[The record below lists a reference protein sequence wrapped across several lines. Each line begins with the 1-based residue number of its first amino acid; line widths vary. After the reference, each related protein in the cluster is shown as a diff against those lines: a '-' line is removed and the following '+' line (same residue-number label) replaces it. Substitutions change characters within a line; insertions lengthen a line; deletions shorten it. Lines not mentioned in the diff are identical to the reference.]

1 MAAPS
6 SAYSGA
12 ATSLTESAARGG
24 CKDPGVEERRRGHL
38 VLLPAPLTSTF
49 GPLSGLE
56 GKRHREIG
64 QFQANFF
71 SLLLFYCPTLAA
83 QLNSSPWHF
92 QAVKIHT
99 AAERRAGIK
108 LVTHPH
114 LRVTKLKL
122 CLHTPKLARFKSIW
136 TLPAIPSL
144 QFKERGGC
152 ACFLSHPSG
161 AEACPTLPAPAQ
173 GLIHQA

>member
-1 MAAPS
+1 MRREA
-6 SAYSGA
+6 
-12 ATSLTESAARGG
+12 
-24 CKDPGVEERRRGHL
+24 GVLL
-38 VLLPAPLTSTF
+38 VLLPAQLTRTF
-49 GPLSGLE
+49 SPLSGLE
-56 GKRHREIG
+56 EKRHREIR

-71 SLLLFYCPTLAA
+71 SLPLSHCPALAA
-83 QLNSSPWHF
+83 RLNSSPWHF

-122 CLHTPKLARFKSIW
+122 CLHAPKLARFKLIW
-136 TLPAIPSL
+136 TLPAVPRL

-152 ACFLSHPSG
+152 ACFSFRGSLL
-161 AEACPTLPAPAQ
+161 EQRRAPRSQ
-173 GLIHQA
+173 RQQKD